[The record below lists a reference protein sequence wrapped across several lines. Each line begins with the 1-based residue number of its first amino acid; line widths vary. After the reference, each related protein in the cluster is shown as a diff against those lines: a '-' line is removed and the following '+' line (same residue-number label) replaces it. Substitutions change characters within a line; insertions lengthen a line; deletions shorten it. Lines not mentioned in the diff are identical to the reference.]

1 MKTIMLCWIKLMD
14 KSYQTSCQ
22 NKVPQYEGKGPR
34 YDGMYTVHNMLTR
47 LCLYFSANLKLKE
60 FSQLSLIM

>member
-1 MKTIMLCWIKLMD
+1 MD

-22 NKVPQYEGKGPR
+22 NKVPQYEGKVPC
-34 YDGMYTVHNMLTR
+34 YDGMYTVHDMLPR